1 MPKIEHTK
9 REGDAVYIHPKAAWE
24 KLRMAGKTRQ
34 NVYIYG
40 ATGYGKTELLRRY
53 LRRRK
58 HTWLNAGELT
68 AQQLQELEL
77 PRGVIV
83 VIDDRLWSMRRTCR
97 RRSSGWSKPRTSG
110 C

>member
-1 MPKIEHTK
+1 MPKTEHTK

-83 VIDDRLWSMRRTCR
+83 VIDDLALVHA
-97 RRSSGWSKPRTSG
+97 PDV
-110 C
+110 